1 MTWLDVNE
9 QDERR
14 LASFMTEVSRL
25 PIRQPLPEAAHIW
38 WKAQLLRRWD
48 AERKVVAPL
57 EFMQPVELLAG
68 AACFGFLLYRVLPY
82 LF

>member
-9 QDERR
+9 EDDERVKAFMVKV
-14 LASFMTEVSRL
+14 ASL
-25 PIRQPLPEAAHIW
+25 PARRPAADAMQIW

-57 EFMQPVELLAG
+57 DFIQPVELLAG
-68 AACFGFLLYRVLPY
+68 AACVVFFLYRALPY